1 MRLSVEIGKLAV
13 GVNVVDDRR
22 GEDALRLYAAYHGLA
37 REGMNR
43 RQVMRAALRQVL
55 REVQAVA
62 AAQFEEER
70 REARRAEAVAAT
82 VLEVVEDEVEMPVM
96 DEPVVAVEMKKGSR

>member
-1 MRLSVEIGKLAV
+1 MRLTVEIGKLTV

-70 REARRAEAVAAT
+70 REQRRAEAVAAT
-82 VLEVVEDEVEMPVM
+82 VLEVVEDEVEMPVV
-96 DEPVVAVEMKKGSR
+96 DEMKTGGR

>member
-1 MRLSVEIGKLAV
+1 MRLTVEIGKLAV

-22 GEDALRLYAAYHGLA
+22 GEDALRLYATYHGLA

-43 RQVMRAALRQVL
+43 RQVMRAALRQLL
-55 REVQAVA
+55 REVEAVA

-70 REARRAEAVAAT
+70 REQRRAEAVAAT
-82 VLEVVEDEVEMPVM
+82 VLEVVEDEVEMPV
-96 DEPVVAVEMKKGSR
+96 VVEMKTGGG